1 MKRGRSIQAGQ
12 KDLVVQALPS
22 DPVDPLVQESQGVQG
37 FLADSP
43 QKVLLA
49 QGGLLDLEFQCLDFL
64 FLPSHQLNLVLLGSL
79 AHLHF
84 LGSLGYLVVLVH
96 QGLQASPVSQAPQ
109 EALGWSGLMR
119 SGWESG

>member
-43 QKVLLA
+43 QKVL
-49 QGGLLDLEFQCLDFL
+49 
-64 FLPSHQLNLVLLGSL
+64 
-79 AHLHF
+79 
-84 LGSLGYLVVLVH
+84 
-96 QGLQASPVSQAPQ
+96 
-109 EALGWSGLMR
+109 R
-119 SGWESG
+119 STHK